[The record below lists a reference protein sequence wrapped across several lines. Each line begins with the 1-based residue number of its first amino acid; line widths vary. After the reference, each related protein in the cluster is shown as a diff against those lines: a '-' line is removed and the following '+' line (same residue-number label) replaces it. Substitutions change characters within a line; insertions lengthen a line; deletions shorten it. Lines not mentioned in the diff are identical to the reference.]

1 MGKGSTSLLTRTR
14 WPRPFSSWEGYI
26 GSGHRTM
33 LLLHL
38 SLTVTQLTASPVL
51 QPSSPPSSG
60 QQGTLLPS
68 SLPPSSPLPH
78 AGVVW
83 LVPSPVLSCA
93 VPVPHVAWQS
103 QQTSSPY
110 LQEKEVATFHVHKNM
125 WATKLTI
132 AYVITEP
139 LKHIWLLSNILQQL
153 YYKSC
158 STNIHAATV
167 VQTTWLISN
176 LGHCYMCRQPLLHLV
191 QIVSLCIASVIIAF
205 KAATSSYSFWS
216 QLVLTLKFMLRMC
229 SSKPVCWPW
238 VQPCLIN

>member
-1 MGKGSTSLLTRTR
+1 MAQTIFFMRGL
-14 WPRPFSSWEGYI
+14 
-26 GSGHRTM
+26 HRIWAQDYVAFAFIS
-33 LLLHL
+33 H
-38 SLTVTQLTASPVL
+38 SDSAHHSPVL

-60 QQGTLLPS
+60 QRGPLLPS

-83 LVPSPVLSCA
+83 LVPSPILSCA

-158 STNIHAATV
+158 STNSTC
-167 VQTTWLISN
+167 SN
-176 LGHCYMCRQPLLHLV
+176 SSTNHLADQYLGSLLYV
-191 QIVSLCIASVIIAF
+191 
-205 KAATSSYSFWS
+205 
-216 QLVLTLKFMLRMC
+216 
-229 SSKPVCWPW
+229 
-238 VQPCLIN
+238 